1 VSEPGP
7 PEAAAGCR
15 RRPRRGA
22 AGGRGYTP
30 GVPAERIGESLA
42 FINWT
47 VLTTLG
53 VGSFA
58 AVVAGRLRTEAT
70 KGYLGFTA
78 ISAAVFALLAWLADG
93 GLPVLT
99 SDLALR
105 ADPAWDGVRRAALL
119 ALAGIAIVYAVR
131 LFGGHRSVPVAAAGL
146 GAAAAALIA
155 GALSWG
161 GGGLDSLF
169 LLVELAGASVVLGG
183 VWASMVL
190 GHWYLVTP
198 KLPELPLVRFSR
210 WLAWALVA
218 ELVLFVL
225 WLGIGAGPEGTP
237 AFAAL
242 VGPWALFVWLRLLVG
257 LVFPIIVSWAAVQ
270 TARTR
275 SMESATGLL
284 YINVGTI
291 AAGTI
296 LAAGLYFGA
305 GLLV

>member
-1 VSEPGP
+1 
-7 PEAAAGCR
+7 
-15 RRPRRGA
+15 
-22 AGGRGYTP
+22 
-30 GVPAERIGESLA
+30 VPAERIGESLA

-47 VLTTLG
+47 VLTALG
-53 VGSFA
+53 AGSFA
-58 AVVAGRLRTEAT
+58 AVVAGRFRTEAT

-78 ISAAVFALLAWLADG
+78 FSAAVFALLAWLADG
-93 GLPVLT
+93 GLPALS

-105 ADPAWDGVRRAALL
+105 ADPAWDGIRRAALL
-119 ALAGIAIVYAVR
+119 ALAGLALVYAVR
-131 LFGGHRSVPVAAAGL
+131 LFGGHRSPVVAGAGL
-146 GAAAAALIA
+146 VAAAAALLT

-161 GGGLDSLF
+161 GGGVGSV
-169 LLVELAGASVVLGG
+169 LLVVELVAVSAVLGG

-210 WLAWALVA
+210 WLTFALVGQ
-218 ELVLFVL
+218 LVLFGL
-225 WLGIGAGPEGTP
+225 WLGVGAGPEGTP

-257 LVFPIIVSWAAVQ
+257 LVFPIIVSWAAIQ

>member
-1 VSEPGP
+1 
-7 PEAAAGCR
+7 
-15 RRPRRGA
+15 
-22 AGGRGYTP
+22 
-30 GVPAERIGESLA
+30 VPAERIGESLA

-47 VLTTLG
+47 VLTALG
-53 VGSFA
+53 VGTFA

-78 ISAAVFALLAWLADG
+78 LSAAVFAMLAWLADG
-93 GLPVLT
+93 GLPVL
-99 SDLALR
+99 SADLALR
-105 ADPAWDGVRRAALL
+105 ADPAWDGPRRAALL
-119 ALAGIAIVYAVR
+119 ALAAFALLYALR
-131 LFGGHRSVPVAAAGL
+131 LFGGHRSVGVAAAGL
-146 GAAAAALIA
+146 VAAAGTLVT
-155 GALSWG
+155 GAFSWG
-161 GGGLDSLF
+161 GGGLASV
-169 LLVELAGASVVLGG
+169 LLVVELGAISAVLGG
-183 VWASMVL
+183 VWASMIL

-198 KLPELPLVRFSR
+198 KLSEVALIRFSR
-210 WLAWALVA
+210 WLTWALVA
-218 ELVLFVL
+218 QLALFAAWV
-225 WLGIGAGPEGTP
+225 GFGAGPAGTP

-242 VGPWALFVWLRLLVG
+242 FGPWALFVWLRLLVG
-257 LVFPIIVSWAAVQ
+257 LVFPLVVSWAAVQ

>member
-1 VSEPGP
+1 M
-7 PEAAAGCR
+7 
-15 RRPRRGA
+15 
-22 AGGRGYTP
+22 
-30 GVPAERIGESLA
+30 PAERIGESLA

-47 VLTTLG
+47 VLAALG
-53 VGSFA
+53 AGSFA

-78 ISAAVFALLAWLADG
+78 LSSAAFALVAWLADG
-93 GLPVLT
+93 GLPVL
-99 SDLALR
+99 SPDLAGGLR
-105 ADPAWDGVRRAALL
+105 ADPGWDAPRRLALL
-119 ALAGIAIVYAVR
+119 ALAGLAFLYAVR
-131 LFGGHRSVPVAAAGL
+131 LFGGHRSVPVAAAGV
-146 GAAAAALIA
+146 AAALATLGA

-161 GGGLDSLF
+161 GGGLASLL
-169 LLVELAGASVVLGG
+169 LLVELGAISVVLGG

-210 WLAWALVA
+210 WLAWALA
-218 ELVLFVL
+218 AQLVLFAVWIGL
-225 WLGIGAGPEGTP
+225 GAGPSGTP

-242 VGPWALFVWLRLLVG
+242 FGPWALFVWLRLLVG
-257 LVFPIIVSWAAVQ
+257 LVFPLVVAWAAVQ

-291 AAGTI
+291 AAGSI

>member
-1 VSEPGP
+1 M
-7 PEAAAGCR
+7 
-15 RRPRRGA
+15 
-22 AGGRGYTP
+22 
-30 GVPAERIGESLA
+30 PAERIAESLA

-47 VLTTLG
+47 VLTALG

-58 AVVAGRLRTEAT
+58 AVVAGRFRTEAT
-70 KGYLGFTA
+70 RGYLGFTA
-78 ISAAVFALLAWLADG
+78 FSAAAFALLAFLTDG
-93 GLPVLT
+93 GLPIL
-99 SDLALR
+99 SPDLAVRL
-105 ADPAWDGVRRAALL
+105 DPAWETPRRL
-119 ALAGIAIVYAVR
+119 ALAALPILAVIYGVAVSRGRRATPVAIAG
-131 LFGGHRSVPVAAAGL
+131 LAAAGL
-146 GAAAAALIA
+146 VLVA

-161 GGGLDSLF
+161 GGGLASL
-169 LLVELAGASVVLGG
+169 LLAVELAGLSAALGG
-183 VWASMVL
+183 VWAAMIL

-198 KLPELPLVRFSR
+198 KLPEAPLIRFAR
-210 WLAWALVA
+210 
-218 ELVLFVL
+218 
-225 WLGIGAGPEGTP
+225 WLGIGLALQLALFFVWLGFGAGPAGTP
-237 AFAAL
+237 GFAGL

-257 LVFPIIVSWAAVQ
+257 LVFPLVVSWAAVQ

>member
-1 VSEPGP
+1 M
-7 PEAAAGCR
+7 
-15 RRPRRGA
+15 
-22 AGGRGYTP
+22 
-30 GVPAERIGESLA
+30 PAERIGESLA

-47 VLTTLG
+47 VLTALG

-78 ISAAVFALLAWLADG
+78 LSAAVFAFLAWTTDG
-93 GLPVLT
+93 GLPVL
-99 SDLALR
+99 SPDLALR
-105 ADPAWDGVRRAALL
+105 ADPAWDPARRLALL
-119 ALAGIAIVYAVR
+119 ALAGLACVYAVR

-146 GAAAAALIA
+146 VAAGAALVT

-161 GGGLDSLF
+161 GGGLASL
-169 LLVELAGASVVLGG
+169 LLVIELGAISAVLGG
-183 VWASMVL
+183 VWASMIL

-198 KLPELPLVRFSR
+198 KLPELPLVRFSK
-210 WLAWALVA
+210 WLGWALVVQ
-218 ELVLFVL
+218 LVLFAL
-225 WLGIGAGPEGTP
+225 WIGLGAGPSGEP

>member
-1 VSEPGP
+1 M
-7 PEAAAGCR
+7 
-15 RRPRRGA
+15 
-22 AGGRGYTP
+22 
-30 GVPAERIGESLA
+30 PADRIGESLA

-47 VLTTLG
+47 VLTALG

-58 AVVAGRLRTEAT
+58 AVVVGRLRTEAT

-78 ISAAVFALLAWLADG
+78 FSAAVFALLAWFADG
-93 GLPVLT
+93 GLPIL
-99 SDLALR
+99 SPDLALR
-105 ADPAWDGVRRAALL
+105 ADPAWDGPRRLALL
-119 ALAGIAIVYAVR
+119 ALAAIALVYAVR
-131 LFGGHRSVPVAAAGL
+131 LFGGHRSVAVAFAGL
-146 GAAAAALIA
+146 IAAAATLLT
-155 GALSWG
+155 GAFSWG
-161 GGGLDSLF
+161 GGGLASLF
-169 LLVELAGASVVLGG
+169 LFVELGAISAVLGG
-183 VWASMVL
+183 VWASMIL

-210 WLAWALVA
+210 WLGWALVA
-218 ELVLFVL
+218 QLVLFAV
-225 WLGIGAGPEGTP
+225 WLGLGLGPSGTP

-242 VGPWALFVWLRLLVG
+242 FGPWALFVWLRLLVG
-257 LVFPIIVSWAAVQ
+257 LVFPLIVSWAAVQ

>member
-1 VSEPGP
+1 
-7 PEAAAGCR
+7 
-15 RRPRRGA
+15 
-22 AGGRGYTP
+22 
-30 GVPAERIGESLA
+30 VPADRIAESLA

-47 VLTTLG
+47 VLTALATG
-53 VGSFA
+53 TVV
-58 AVVAGRLRTEAT
+58 AVVAGRFRTEAT
-70 KGYLGFTA
+70 KGYLAFTA
-78 ISAAVFALLAWLADG
+78 FSAAAFAVLASLADT
-93 GLPVLT
+93 GLPVL
-99 SDLALR
+99 SPALAVR
-105 ADPAWDGVRRAALL
+105 ADPTWELPRRL
-119 ALAGIAIVYAVR
+119 ALAALPVLAAGYGIALVR
-131 LFGGHRSVPVAAAGL
+131 GRRAIPLAIAALAAAGL
-146 GAAAAALIA
+146 VLVT

-161 GGGLDSLF
+161 GGGLGSLL
-169 LLVELAGASVVLGG
+169 LLVELAGLAAVLGG
-183 VWASMVL
+183 VWAAMVL

-198 KLPELPLVRFSR
+198 RLPEAPLVRIAR
-210 WLAWALVA
+210 WLALALA
-218 ELVLFVL
+218 AQLALFVA
-225 WLGIGAGPEGTP
+225 WLALGAGPAGVP

-257 LVFPIIVSWAAVQ
+257 LVFPLIVSWAAIQ

>member
-1 VSEPGP
+1 
-7 PEAAAGCR
+7 
-15 RRPRRGA
+15 
-22 AGGRGYTP
+22 
-30 GVPAERIGESLA
+30 VPAERIAESLA

-47 VLTTLG
+47 VLTALG

-58 AVVAGRLRTEAT
+58 AVVAGRFRTEAT
-70 KGYLGFTA
+70 RGYLGFTA
-78 ISAAVFALLAWLADG
+78 FSAAGFALLAFLTDG
-93 GLPVLT
+93 GLPAL
-99 SDLALR
+99 SPDLAVRL
-105 ADPAWDGVRRAALL
+105 DPAWETPRRIALALLPILASTYGVAVWRGRRAAP
-119 ALAGIAIVYAVR
+119 IAV
-131 LFGGHRSVPVAAAGL
+131 AGL
-146 GAAAAALIA
+146 AAAALVLVA

-161 GGGLDSLF
+161 RGGLASL
-169 LLVELAGASVVLGG
+169 LLVVEFAGLSAALGG
-183 VWASMVL
+183 VWAAMIL

-198 KLPELPLVRFSR
+198 RLPEAPLIRFSR
-210 WLAWALVA
+210 WLGIGLALQLA
-218 ELVLFVL
+218 LFVL
-225 WLGIGAGPEGTP
+225 WLGVGAGPAGTP
-237 AFAAL
+237 AFAGL

-257 LVFPIIVSWAAVQ
+257 LVFPLVVSWAAVQ